1 MSLLTLT
8 QDAAAE
14 LKQPSTFTSVVGN
27 SNANV
32 KLLLAL
38 ANAEINECRREKE
51 YWPILTKECSFTLL
65 ESQSAY
71 AFPAD
76 YDCLLRDTGIDA
88 SRPFPLSGP
97 VTPQEYSAGQYLP
110 TAAPLNTYFM
120 TEGFA
125 TNRFKVLPVPGLSD
139 AGRVLHFRYQTK
151 TCALPVA
158 WTQSTAFG
166 PGSYCSR
173 NGNIYKTTSGGTTG
187 SNPPVHNAINSV
199 SDGGVTWTYTDTAYT
214 RFLADSDESV
224 FGDEVTK
231 LGLIWRW
238 LKANDFDYN
247 AAWQQ
252 WKAAVDNLFVNQ
264 RGSRTIILGGR
275 SGFQFISSA
284 QIPYFNIGS

>member
-51 YWPILTKECSFTLL
+51 YWPILTKECSFTLVA
-65 ESQSAY
+65 SQSSY
-71 AFPAD
+71 ALPAD
-76 YDCLLRDTGIDA
+76 FDCLLRDTGVDS
-88 SRPFPLSGP
+88 SRPYPLYGP
-97 VTPQEYSAGQYLP
+97 VTPQEFSAGQYLP
-110 TAAPLNTYFM
+110 VAAPLNTYFII
-120 TEGFA
+120 EGLSA
-125 TNRFKVLPVPGLSD
+125 NRFKVLPVPGASD

-151 TCALPVA
+151 TCSLPVT
-158 WTQSTAFG
+158 WTASTAFG
-166 PGSYCSR
+166 AGTYCSYD
-173 NGNIYKTTSGGTTG
+173 GNIYRTTSGGTTG
-187 SNPPVHNAINSV
+187 STAPTHTTGSV
-199 SDGGVTWTYTDTAYT
+199 SDGGVTWTYTDATYA

-264 RGSRTIILGGR
+264 RGSRTIVLGGR
-275 SGFQFISSA
+275 TGFQFISNA
-284 QIPYFNIGS
+284 QIPFYNIGS